1 MREEEL
7 DEVLQ
12 ATLSRL
18 QSMVDV
24 NYTVGNAIKNEY
36 GDTIVPIC
44 KMTVAFVHGGGE
56 YGVKKSLR
64 NKRNNGYPFAGATGA
79 GCTVDPVGFLVVS
92 KTGVTFVNANADNT
106 LSKLVDAAAKFLGNL
121 KKPD

>member
-1 MREEEL
+1 MEREQNL

-12 ATLSRL
+12 TTLSRL

-24 NYTVGNAIKNEY
+24 NYTVGSAIKNEY

-64 NKRNNGYPFAGATGA
+64 NKRNTGYPFAGGTGA

-92 KTGVTFVNANADNT
+92 KTGVTFINTNADNT
-106 LSKLVDAAAKFLGNL
+106 INKFLDVAAKFLSNL
-121 KKPD
+121 KK